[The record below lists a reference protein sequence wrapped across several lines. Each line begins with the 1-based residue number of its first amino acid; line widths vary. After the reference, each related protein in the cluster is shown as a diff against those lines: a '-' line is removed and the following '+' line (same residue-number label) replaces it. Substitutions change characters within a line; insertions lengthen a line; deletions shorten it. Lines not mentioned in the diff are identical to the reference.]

1 MELTKS
7 DKALLASWGFREKD
21 FPQIEEAMKKSKTK
35 YKLGATP
42 ISREK
47 AIALLGREVYLSGI
61 SRSAFHFSAA
71 REVPSKD
78 VVIKVVYFDSSSLF
92 K

>member
-1 MELTKS
+1 MKLAES
-7 DKALLASWGFREKD
+7 DKELLISWGFAEKD
-21 FPQIEEAMKKSKTK
+21 FPQIEEAFQKSKTK
-35 YKLGATP
+35 YKLGSTP

-47 AIALLGREVYLSGI
+47 AINLLGRERYLSGI

-71 REVPSKD
+71 REVPNSTTGEN
-78 VVIKVVYFDSSSLF
+78 IYFDSSALF

>member
-1 MELTKS
+1 MKLTKS
-7 DKALLASWGFREKD
+7 DKELLAFWGFREKD

-35 YKLGATP
+35 YTLGATP

-47 AIALLGREVYLSGI
+47 AIALLGRDMYLSGI

-71 REVPSKD
+71 REVPSKS
-78 VVIKVVYFDSSSLF
+78 VVSKIVYFDSSRLL